1 MKSYR
6 LVVRQQG
13 RVVGHFETTGSEA
26 LEDVCEVGSLLG
38 AVGGYQCD
46 LQVSD
51 SEKRILESGPEGM
64 KILSREKCYR
74 PFKAAR

>member
-26 LEDVCEVGSLLG
+26 LEDVCEVGRYLAPLADISVIYRFLT
-38 AVGGYQCD
+38 A
-46 LQVSD
+46 
-51 SEKRILESGPEGM
+51 RSG
-64 KILSREKCYR
+64 
-74 PFKAAR
+74 FWKAAQKG

>member
-26 LEDVCEVGSLLG
+26 LEDVCEVDLYLVLL
-38 AVGGYQCD
+38 ADISVIYRF
-46 LQVSD
+46 LTA
-51 SEKRILESGPEGM
+51 RSG
-64 KILSREKCYR
+64 
-74 PFKAAR
+74 FWKAARKG

>member
-26 LEDVCEVGSLLG
+26 LEDVCEVGSLFG
-38 AVGGYQCD
+38 AGGGYQCD

>member
-26 LEDVCEVGSLLG
+26 LADVCAG
-38 AVGGYQCD
+38 
-46 LQVSD
+46 
-51 SEKRILESGPEGM
+51 
-64 KILSREKCYR
+64 
-74 PFKAAR
+74 

>member
-26 LEDVCEVGSLLG
+26 LED
-38 AVGGYQCD
+38 
-46 LQVSD
+46 
-51 SEKRILESGPEGM
+51 
-64 KILSREKCYR
+64 
-74 PFKAAR
+74 